1 MLETA
6 EMKLTKRD
14 GGFMRVS
21 QFRQC
26 GSPIDGRGRNYI
38 NCSGPRRGLLGSN
51 RLNEGNIFEIL
62 PAVLD
67 QKVGGGRQRFPM
79 RIGETEIMQ
88 IVAAALVK
96 IVGEYRRRL
105 ASHSSAGRCFVAN
118 FENGWPQTRVRKLIV
133 WEVVSCPAEPERI

>member
-1 MLETA
+1 MLATA

-14 GGFMRVS
+14 VRFMRVS
-21 QFRQC
+21 QFRQF
-26 GSPIDGRGRNYI
+26 GSPIDCRGRNSI

-51 RLNEGNIFEIL
+51 RLNEGNIFEIF

-67 QKVGGGRQRFPM
+67 HKVGGGRQRFPM

-105 ASHSSAGRCFVAN
+105 ATYSRARGGLLADLQD
-118 FENGWPQTRVRKLIV
+118 GWPQTRVCRLIV
-133 WEVVSCPAEPERI
+133 REVVSGPAKPQWI